1 MEGVSEARIQ
11 VLLNMPLVP
20 LTARGRRGRRG
31 QQYLRHTLGELVQ
44 ERLSPGAPQDFVT
57 DVIRALMDRF
67 PKDEALELAVDN
79 AATFY
84 LAGHET
90 TANTT
95 TWTSYLLAEQPELQ
109 DQVAAEAEAAL
120 SGGIDADLPDRL
132 PLLRAILEESLR
144 LYPPVPRFDREAV
157 AADMLG
163 EHEVKPGDL
172 VSIWPWIIHR
182 HRKLWDRPDEFD
194 PDRFAVGKK
203 DQRHRFQYIPFGAG
217 PRTCVGARLA
227 MAEALTIL
235 AIWLSRWRFAP
246 MPGRQVQVSGMVT
259 LRPKGGLPLILSH
272 R

>member
-1 MEGVSEARIQ
+1 VR
-11 VLLNMPLVP
+11 
-20 LTARGRRGRRG
+20 
-31 QQYLRHTLGELVQ
+31 
-44 ERLSPGAPQDFVT
+44 ERLSPGAPEDFVT
-57 DVIRALMDRF
+57 SVIRALMDRF
-67 PKDEALELAVDN
+67 PRDEATELAVDN

-95 TWTSYLLAEQPELQ
+95 TWTLYLLSEQPDLQ
-109 DQVAAEAEAAL
+109 DRAAAETEAAL
-120 SGGIDADLPDRL
+120 SHGTDADLPDRL
-132 PLLRAILEESLR
+132 PLLRTILEESLR

-163 EHEVKPGDL
+163 EHEVRSGDL

-182 HRKLWDRPDEFD
+182 HHKLWKDPDVFD
-194 PDRFAVGKK
+194 PERFAAGRR
-203 DQRHRFQYIPFGAG
+203 DERHRFQYIPFGGG

-246 MPGRQVQVSGMVT
+246 APGRHVQVSGMVT
-259 LRPKGGLPLILSH
+259 LRPKGGLPLLLE
-272 R
+272 RR